1 MSIQYNLIYMK
12 SIEFYNKM
20 YIIRLKNAN
29 KTLKQVIKIKF
40 YNLLF
45 PIWQSCKLR
54 GAPFKVNKSSQLIVI

>member
-1 MSIQYNLIYMK
+1 MLHMSIQYNQIYMK

-40 YNLLF
+40 YNLY
-45 PIWQSCKLR
+45 
-54 GAPFKVNKSSQLIVI
+54 AN